1 MPSQVS
7 AYSLG
12 IPTQQRA
19 ALCSHAPCL
28 LSPVC
33 RGAAVCRFGAP
44 IVPGLPALCQMH
56 RAPFRVQSC
65 ARRSTP
71 LRLRGAGAGGRCRP
85 QNPSFPV
92 PLGFPPGVFG
102 KRVQRSALSVC
113 AAAARKVGLCP
124 SYPSQNKNIN
134 MLVMWSWGGVGQVS
148 FLPSDVVLAH
158 ACLYLLLFLILIQQW
173 IYTWLGWVSEQIQPE
188 RSFVLQGVF
197 RPWGCFGMAA
207 L

>member
-1 MPSQVS
+1 MLP
-7 AYSLG
+7 
-12 IPTQQRA
+12 RA
-19 ALCSHAPCL
+19 
-28 LSPVC
+28 
-33 RGAAVCRFGAP
+33 
-44 IVPGLPALCQMH
+44 LPAKSRLPRGSCLSLRCSD
-56 RAPFRVQSC
+56 RARPAGTVPNASRAFSCAESC

-148 FLPSDVVLAH
+148 FLPSDVVLAR
-158 ACLYLLLFLILIQQW
+158 ACLYLLLF
-173 IYTWLGWVSEQIQPE
+173 
-188 RSFVLQGVF
+188 
-197 RPWGCFGMAA
+197 
-207 L
+207 